1 MTWNI
6 ASNQGTLTGDA
17 TNNNVFL
24 LGTQQFA
31 ALSILFRFK
40 LTSATADFAGA
51 VFLSDSGAANHYRV
65 RAGNGFVGVRKTL
78 AGVSSTVGSDVAT
91 TTTAATEYW
100 MRASISEGTIQGKV
114 WADGTSEP
122 GGWTITASDS
132 SITARG
138 YFGIFSDVNTG
149 TDTVYIDSFSVI
161 VPTTFILTPGSYYW
175 QRFRVVGSSPVQL
188 FGKVWPD
195 GMVEPSAWSLTA
207 SD

>member
-1 MTWNI
+1 MLG
-6 ASNQGTLTGDA
+6 S
-17 TNNNVFL
+17 VF
-24 LGTQQFA
+24 
-31 ALSILFRFK
+31 
-40 LTSATADFAGA
+40 
-51 VFLSDSGAANHYRV
+51 
-65 RAGNGFVGVRKTL
+65 
-78 AGVSSTVGSDVAT
+78 AT